1 MKVKDP
7 TRGLLGGGGVDEE
20 ALVGALSGNA
30 GGGLDREALLG
41 KLAGFLGSLDEQR
54 QKILTLYGV
63 LRRAESRQV
72 IREQQVGQVVERL
85 RVELEN
91 ERERNFQL
99 DMELEIL
106 RIQISG
112 AYSSTGAGID

>member
-1 MKVKDP
+1 MWV
-7 TRGLLGGGGVDEE
+7 
-20 ALVGALSGNA
+20 
-30 GGGLDREALLG
+30 
-41 KLAGFLGSLDEQR
+41 R
-54 QKILTLYGV
+54 QGDCWVVVV
-63 LRRAESRQV
+63 LMRKPWAESRQV
-72 IREQQVGQVVERL
+72 IREQQEGQVIERL

-112 AYSSTGAGID
+112 AHSSTGAGID